1 MNTSNQ
7 IKLLKEVS
15 DILESYGKY
24 KSQVSDLRKLAKS
37 LDSPDPVRPTDFVV
51 QALICSDDENI
62 SDHVEAVHWLETM
75 TDDDLEFLCQDP
87 GANETTDG
95 LYWAL
100 DGEIGDDPWGF
111 HVAARLGR
119 YLSAINE
126 SGTKDTM
133 GFSVRLDEID
143 LQAWVKKNR
152 PEAWKRYQGEEA

>member
-1 MNTSNQ
+1 MNTANQ

-24 KSQVSDLRKLAKS
+24 KSQVNDLRKLAKS
-37 LDSPDPVRPTDFVV
+37 LDSEDPVRPKSFVV

-62 SDHVEAVHWLETM
+62 SEHVEAVHWLETM

-87 GANETTDG
+87 GSNETTDG

-100 DGEIGDDPWGF
+100 DGEIGDDPRGF

-119 YLSAINE
+119 YLNAINE

-133 GFSVRLDEID
+133 GFSVRLDEQHLHD
-143 LQAWVKKNR
+143 WVKTNR
-152 PEAWKRYQGEEA
+152 PEAWKRYKGGTE